1 MRSLRSVLL
10 VVSTLGVALP
20 LGAKQDAADPRFSLT
35 ISPLHLL
42 SPQLQVTGE
51 ARLGSKVG
59 ASVTLGAGNIS
70 EEEET
75 YGIWEAEGQ
84 LRYYVWGNFSQ
95 GLMIGADVGLVD
107 VDGQLESA
115 METLVGNRAGGFLGF
130 KKVFTRGFTA
140 EVQLGPVHVWGEDDV
155 QEWQT
160 LHTLRVGW
168 SF

>member
-1 MRSLRSVLL
+1 MRSLWSALL
-10 VVSTLGVALP
+10 VVSILGAALP
-20 LGAKQDAADPRFSLT
+20 LRAQQDAADPRFSLT

-42 SPQLQVTGE
+42 SPQLQGTGE
-51 ARLGSKVG
+51 ARLASKVG
-59 ASVTLGAGNIS
+59 ASLTLGGGNIS

-75 YGIWEAEGQ
+75 YGIWEAAAQ

-95 GLMIGADVGLVD
+95 GLMMGADVGHVR
-107 VDGQLESA
+107 VEGQLESA

-130 KKVFTRGFTA
+130 KKIFPRGFTA
-140 EVQLGPVHVWGEDDV
+140 EVQLGPVHVWGEDDT